1 MSARRVARRI
11 ASMTRCQNA
20 CSDAVSVGTLATKVF
35 HYPCQPFLSRF
46 GGRPVVVGLDG
57 GVGSS
62 TGVGQLL
69 GRGGTA

>member
-35 HYPCQPFLSRF
+35 HCPCQPFLSRF
-46 GGRPVVVGLDG
+46 GGRPVDG
-57 GVGSS
+57 RVGSS